1 MIKNVLIR
9 VPSESYGQQMVQDI
23 IEALRDYR
31 FKKLNYKSTRKM
43 MRIQIDDVVI
53 DICPPNIPIG
63 GLYADLTFGLDS
75 ESTRVLTRGRQEK
88 PLHSFSALIE
98 WIKNELEEGG
108 EANADT

>member
-23 IEALRDYR
+23 IEALRDCR

-43 MRIQIDDVVI
+43 MRIQIDDVII
-53 DICPPNIPIG
+53 DICPPNRVLG
-63 GLYADLTFGLDS
+63 GLYADLAFGLDS
-75 ESTRVLTRGRQEK
+75 EYTRILTRGKQEK
-88 PLHSFSALIE
+88 PLHSFTALIE

-108 EANADT
+108 EVDADT